1 MSEIYDEGQ
10 RAMLERRIDEWLA
23 TVHTQHPNAVA
34 AQRASDEPGRWMV
47 RLRGDVKEFTTIW
60 LRLGQRTLRYETYVM
75 PYPEENSNELFELLL
90 RRNERLVGA
99 HYALGAENAIFL
111 TGELVLSSVDEHELD
126 RIIGTLYAT
135 VEAQFN
141 DLVRLGFASRF
152 SSSQ

>member
-135 VEAQFN
+135 VEAQFD

>member
-1 MSEIYDEGQ
+1 MSDLFDEGQ
-10 RAMLERRIDEWLA
+10 RATLERRIDEWLA
-23 TVHTQHPNAVA
+23 TVHNQHPNTVSAG
-34 AQRASDEPGRWMV
+34 RASEEPDRWMV
-47 RLRGDVKEFTTIW
+47 RLRGEAKEFTTIW

-75 PYPEENSNELFELLL
+75 PYPEENAPEVFESLL

-111 TGELVLSSVDEHELD
+111 TGELVLTAVVESELD

-135 VEAQFN
+135 VEAHF
-141 DLVRLGFASRF
+141 DELVRRGFASRF